1 MTLKIE
7 CADDKNKLAFKTNYL
22 YLYLY
27 ISYILFITYLL
38 SYLFLIS
45 YYIYYF
51 TYEPIFVVS
60 TFANKLQIEKHA
72 D

>member
-7 CADDKNKLAFKTNYL
+7 CADDKNKLTFKTNYL

-27 ISYILFITYLL
+27 TSYILYFI
-38 SYLFLIS
+38 I
-45 YYIYYF
+45 YIF
-51 TYEPIFVVS
+51 TYEPIFLFS
-60 TFANKLQIEKHA
+60 TFANKSQIEKHA

>member
-27 ISYILFITYLL
+27 ISYILYFI
-38 SYLFLIS
+38 I
-45 YYIYYF
+45 YIF
-51 TYEPIFVVS
+51 TYEPIVLFS
-60 TFANKLQIEKHA
+60 TFANKSQIEKHA

>member
-27 ISYILFITYLL
+27 ISYILYFI
-38 SYLFLIS
+38 I
-45 YYIYYF
+45 YIF
-51 TYEPIFVVS
+51 TYEPIFLFS

>member
-7 CADDKNKLAFKTNYL
+7 CAGDKNKLAFKTNLL

-27 ISYILFITYLL
+27 TSYILNFI
-38 SYLFLIS
+38 I
-45 YYIYYF
+45 YIF
-51 TYEPIFVVS
+51 TYDPIFLLS
-60 TFANKLQIEKHA
+60 TFANKSKIEKHA

>member
-1 MTLKIE
+1 MTLKIQ

-27 ISYILFITYLL
+27 ISYILYFI
-38 SYLFLIS
+38 I
-45 YYIYYF
+45 YIF
-51 TYEPIFVVS
+51 TYEPIFLFS

>member
-22 YLYLY
+22 
-27 ISYILFITYLL
+27 ISIYILC
-38 SYLFLIS
+38 LIF
-45 YYIYYF
+45 YYKYIF
-51 TYEPIFVVS
+51 TYEPIFLFS
-60 TFANKLQIEKHA
+60 TFANKSQIEKHA